1 MPGAV
6 LISILA
12 AVPASATA
20 EKITS
25 CGAPGQQSWLC
36 ATAYDIT
43 GSQRTAEIADDF
55 AKPLRILLIIAIA
68 FIVVRVSRLVI
79 RRMVKRLS
87 AEGASDKIDTL
98 RRRTGIAYLDT
109 GPVPSVRRRLRA
121 ETIGAVLRSIVSVVV
136 WAIAVLMVLGEL
148 GVNLAPLI
156 AGAGI
161 LGVAI
166 GFGSQALVRDF
177 LSGIFM
183 LLEDQYGVGDVID
196 AGEATGTV
204 EGVSLRTTRLRD
216 VEGTVWHIPNGEI
229 RRVGNKSQQW
239 ARAVLDVAITPSTD
253 VDDATAVILRV
264 ANEVAH
270 GRELGR
276 VVLEDPEVWGV
287 EEVAPDRVLIRLV
300 VKTKPLEQWRVA
312 RELRARIKH
321 AFDAEGIEAP
331 VPRQVT
337 VLPEPP
343 ASEKPGPGKP
353 ETGR

>member
-1 MPGAV
+1 MLNPV
-6 LISILA
+6 LA
-12 AVPASATA
+12 AVSPSSAV
-20 EKITS
+20 EKAAA
-25 CGAPGQQSWLC
+25 CGVPGKQSWLC
-36 ATAYDIT
+36 SIAYDIS

-55 AKPLRILLIIAIA
+55 TTPLRIVLIIAVA

-79 RRMVKRLS
+79 RRMVNRLS
-87 AEGASDKIDTL
+87 ADTASDRIDTI
-98 RRRTGIAYLDT
+98 RRRTGLAFLDT

-136 WAIAVLMVLGEL
+136 WATALLMVLGEL
-148 GVNLAPLI
+148 GVNLAPLV

-183 LLEDQYGVGDVID
+183 LVEDQYGVGDVID

-239 ARAVLDVAITPSTD
+239 SRAVLDVAITPDTD
-253 VDDATAVILRV
+253 VMAATAVITRV
-264 ANEVAH
+264 AE
-270 GRELGR
+270 ELANDRDIGR
-276 VVLEDPEVWGV
+276 VVLEKPEVWGV
-287 EEVAPDRVLIRLV
+287 EEVGPDRVLIRLV
-300 VKTKPLEQWRVA
+300 VKTKPLEQWRVS
-312 RELRARIKH
+312 RELRARIKQ
-321 AFDAEGIEAP
+321 AFDAEGYTYPLPQQITV
-331 VPRQVT
+331 VPGQP
-337 VLPEPP
+337 PEVQPTEVQSP
-343 ASEKPGPGKP
+343 EVPSPEK
-353 ETGR
+353 

>member
-1 MPGAV
+1 MLTPIPAAISPSSAV
-6 LISILA
+6 
-12 AVPASATA
+12 
-20 EKITS
+20 EKIAA
-25 CGAPGQQSWLC
+25 CGAPGKQSWLC

-43 GSQRTAEIADDF
+43 GSQRTAEIADDL

-87 AEGASDKIDTL
+87 AEGASDRIDTL

-121 ETIGAVLRSIVSVVV
+121 ETIGAVLRSIISVVV
-136 WAIAVLMVLGEL
+136 WATATLMVLGEL

-183 LLEDQYGVGDVID
+183 LIEDQYGVGDVID

-239 ARAVLDVAITPSTD
+239 SRAVLDVAITPTTD
-253 VDDATAVILRV
+253 VDAATAVIRRV
-264 ANEVAH
+264 ADDVAH
-270 GRELGR
+270 DRDFSR
-276 VVLEDPEVWGV
+276 VVLEEPEVWGV
-287 EEVAPDRVLIRLV
+287 EEVGPDRVLIRLV

-321 AFDAEGIEAP
+321 AFDAEGYAYPLPQQI
-331 VPRQVT
+331 T
-337 VLPEPP
+337 VLPEAPTPEPP
-343 ASEKPGPGKP
+343 APEK
-353 ETGR
+353 